1 MEITTSKINFKKI
14 GKWLLLIC
22 WLLFIYYFSSQQGEQ
37 SLALSNRFVECFKNF
52 WANSWLSSFDFSFLV
67 RKFAHLS
74 IFFVLGV
81 ISYSLLK
88 EYPMHLWQ
96 RLLLSFLICL
106 TYACMDELHQLFVA
120 DRDGKVLDVLI
131 DSCGSLCSLIPLFLF
146 SKYHQRRINHFNK
159 HNIS

>member
-1 MEITTSKINFKKI
+1 MEIITSKINWKKI

-37 SLALSNRFVECFKNF
+37 SLALSNSLVGHFKEF
-52 WANSWLSSFDFSFLV
+52 LAHSWLSSFDFSFLI

-74 IFFVLGV
+74 IFFILGI

-106 TYACMDELHQLFVA
+106 TYACMDELHQLFVV
-120 DRDGKVLDVLI
+120 DRDGKILDVFI
-131 DSCGSLCSLIPLFLF
+131 DSCGSLLSLIPLFLL
-146 SKYHQRRINHFNK
+146 SKYRQKRMNHFK
-159 HNIS
+159 EHNIL